1 MHTKKTNNTNKL
13 MQINYH
19 SFLTKIQK
27 LQNFKKKKKKKFMY
41 RPVHPV
47 PTGIARYW
55 PVRPV
60 FLPVRNVGVN
70 RTGSPAGTVRY
81 QQHCFIGQLK

>member
-1 MHTKKTNNTNKL
+1 
-13 MQINYH
+13 MQISYH

-27 LQNFKKKKKKKFMY
+27 LQNLKKKKNFCTGRY
-41 RPVHPV
+41 CPVLADTPD
-47 PTGIARYW
+47 TR

-70 RTGSPAGTVRY
+70 RTESPAGTVYSGRTGRY
-81 QQHCFIGQLK
+81 GTISTTLPETW